1 MSSKTKKSDG
11 LIAKLEKDGHI
22 AKVSGKDF
30 VLFGGLLS
38 LSHENGLTGIDT
50 ELVSHNEGQRSAVVK
65 AVVTGSRRTFTGHGD
80 ASPANL
86 SKMILPSYLRM
97 AETRAICRALRW
109 YLGIGMTAKDELP
122 SGSSSEHDGLAEHT
136 VSAPKSMGVGGGE
149 AGPTE
154 GQKKFLYILA
164 EQKDMTPDQFGDA
177 IAALYKKEIK
187 DMPVGEV
194 SKMIDW
200 VKGADLHAEL
210 RKRGL

>member
-1 MSSKTKKSDG
+1 MTKAKTKKADG
-11 LIAKLEKDGHI
+11 LIAKLIKDGHI

-38 LSHENGLTGIDT
+38 LSHENGLAGIDT
-50 ELVSHNEGQRSAVVK
+50 ELLSHDAGQRSAVVK
-65 AVVTGSRRTFTGHGD
+65 AVVTGSRGTFTGHGD

-109 YLGIGMTAKDELP
+109 YLGIGMTARDELP
-122 SGSSSEHDGLAEHT
+122 SGEAASTPER
-136 VSAPKSMGVGGGE
+136 KSMGVGGGE

-154 GQKKFLYILA
+154 AQKKFLYILA
-164 EQKDMTPDQFGDA
+164 EQKDMSADQFGDA
-177 IAALYKKEIK
+177 IATLYKKEIK
-187 DMPVGEV
+187 DMAVGEV

-200 VKGADLHAEL
+200 VKGVDLHAEL
-210 RKRGL
+210 KARGL